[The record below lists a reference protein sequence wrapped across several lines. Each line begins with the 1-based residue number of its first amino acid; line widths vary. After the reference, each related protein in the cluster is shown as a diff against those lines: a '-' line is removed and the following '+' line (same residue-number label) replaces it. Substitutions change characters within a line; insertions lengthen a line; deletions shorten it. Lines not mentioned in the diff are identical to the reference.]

1 MRGLQ
6 KPKKVYWASDVN
18 LCQVRLFLSD
28 ESPSQIGF
36 GTQDHLQA
44 KASWLPSPTAIG
56 ADDNLPP
63 GFEGA
68 QPANLWRNKLSQI
81 PLVKWRCPLRFVLD
95 FKWQVVAGEE
105 SKEVE
110 IQNQREMRVLEAVY
124 PRPSAIPPNPS
135 VLTGIEDS
143 RDNDLSTP
151 LIPITPVEDED
162 TVADTAVDPP
172 EESTIPMNSLSSAI
186 PPALQSG
193 APNHPNS
200 SANGNAATGIFPG
213 VEADVAAAAYAALTA
228 IMASND
234 QGSLIDQDLL
244 IKILSDRDSIEKLIA
259 NHKAVTNPQAMPMS
273 RPLPGVMLSDPPPV
287 QTTWVEGLA
296 PPPPPPPSLVA
307 PPNGP
312 FYSPP
317 HRVGLVPNPRPPPPP
332 PMPEAISVPSLT
344 AGAPVATKDINY
356 YKSLIQQHGGERQ
369 DNPSQFGRANLQD
382 SIYSPTPRELKPKIM
397 KPCIYFNSSRGCRH
411 GANCSYQHDVLA
423 QQRASSMPEAQ
434 SAKRMKLDREITGA

>member
-1 MRGLQ
+1 M
-6 KPKKVYWASDVN
+6 
-18 LCQVRLFLSD
+18 F
-28 ESPSQIGF
+28 
-36 GTQDHLQA
+36 
-44 KASWLPSPTAIG
+44 
-56 ADDNLPP
+56 
-63 GFEGA
+63 
-68 QPANLWRNKLSQI
+68 
-81 PLVKWRCPLRFVLD
+81 
-95 FKWQVVAGEE
+95 
-105 SKEVE
+105 
-110 IQNQREMRVLEAVY
+110 
-124 PRPSAIPPNPS
+124 
-135 VLTGIEDS
+135 TGIEDS

-162 TVADTAVDPP
+162 TVVDTAVDPP
-172 EESTIPMNSLSSAI
+172 EENAIPMNSLSSAI

-200 SANGNAATGIFPG
+200 TANGNAATGIFPG

-259 NHKAVTNPQAMPMS
+259 NHKAVSNPQAMPMS
-273 RPLPGVMLSDPPPV
+273 RPPPGVMLSDPPPV
-287 QTTWVEGLA
+287 QTTRAEGHA
-296 PPPPPPPSLVA
+296 PPPPPPPPSSLFA

-312 FYSPP
+312 FYPPPP

-344 AGAPVATKDINY
+344 VGAPVAVKDINY

-369 DNPSQFGRANLQD
+369 DNPPQFGRANLQD
-382 SIYSPTPRELKPKIM
+382 SLYSPTPRELKPKIM

>member
-6 KPKKVYWASDVN
+6 KSKKVFWASDVN
-18 LCQVRLFLSD
+18 LCQVRLFVSD
-28 ESPSQIGF
+28 ESPSQVGF

-44 KASWLPSPTAIG
+44 KASWLPSPAGIG

-63 GFEGA
+63 GFEEA

-81 PLVKWRCPLRFVLD
+81 PLIEWRCPPRFVLD
-95 FKWQVVAGEE
+95 FTWQVVAGEE
-105 SKEVE
+105 SKDIE

-135 VLTGIEDS
+135 MLTGIEDS
-143 RDNDLSTP
+143 QDDLSTP
-151 LIPITPVEDED
+151 LIPITAVEDED
-162 TVADTAVDPP
+162 TALDTAVDPP
-172 EESTIPMNSLSSAI
+172 EQSTIPMSSQAPGI

-193 APNHPNS
+193 APNHPTPT
-200 SANGNAATGIFPG
+200 ANGNAASGIFQG

-244 IKILSDRDSIEKLIA
+244 IKILSDRDLIEKLIA
-259 NHKAVTNPQAMPMS
+259 DHNAVTNPHTMPMS
-273 RPLPGVMLSDPPPV
+273 RPQPGVMLSDPPPV
-287 QTTWVEGLA
+287 QTIRAEGGA
-296 PPPPPPPSLVA
+296 PPPPPPPPTLLA

-312 FYSPP
+312 FYPPP
-317 HRVGLVPNPRPPPPP
+317 HRLGVVPSQRPPPL
-332 PMPEAISVPSLT
+332 PETIPVPSLV
-344 AGAPVATKDINY
+344 AGAPVAAKDINY

-369 DNPSQFGRANLQD
+369 DNSSQFGRSNLQD
-382 SIYSPTPRELKPKIM
+382 SVYSPTISRDFKPKIM

-411 GANCSYQHDVLA
+411 GANCSYQHDSLA
-423 QQRASSMPEAQ
+423 QQRASNMPEAQ